1 MWWKILTRES
11 NLLSIVK
18 ETDSLTRLVSLKKH
32 LLDEGNTTLLR
43 DSTVHKALKAI
54 DEKLDLKDASIKEI
68 LELLL

>member
-1 MWWKILTRES
+1 MWWKILTREN

-18 ETDSLTRLVSLKKH
+18 ETDSLTQLVSLKKH
-32 LLDEGNTTLLR
+32 LLDEGNTALLR